1 MDPSHPC
8 LKAPGTVTVVIAPE
22 LPRGRPQPTTGLLAA
37 VRRSLS
43 PRRVVGTRL
52 VVVGPGYVEV
62 AVRAAVQTSIGANAV
77 RVRQDVTSALDAFLD
92 PLRGGP
98 NGRGWPFGR
107 DVYRSE
113 ILQQIDQVPGVDH
126 VTSVELDAGPG
137 TVGCSNVCVGP
148 TFLVTPGAHSI
159 EVR

>member
-1 MDPSHPC
+1 ME
-8 LKAPGTVTVVIAPE
+8 ATGRR
-22 LPRGRPQPTTGLLAA
+22 PRAGSFNGLLAA
-37 VRRSLS
+37 VRRYLS

-62 AVRAAVQTSIGANAV
+62 AVRAAVQTSIGASAV
-77 RVRQDVTSALDAFLD
+77 RVRQDVANALDAFLD

-98 NGRGWPFGR
+98 DGRGWPFGR
-107 DVYRSE
+107 DVYRSV
-113 ILQQIDQVPGVDH
+113 ILRQIDQVPGVDH
-126 VTSVELDAGPG
+126 VTSIELDAGPG
-137 TVGCSNVCVGP
+137 TVGCSNVCVGA